1 MPPKIRLDELL
12 VQRGLADSRTQ
23 AKALILAR
31 QVRHGTE
38 ILDKAGKAYAPDL
51 PVEVRTPPRFVSRGG
66 EKLEAALDAFA
77 IDPAGLTFLDIG
89 ASTGGFTDCLLQRGA
104 ARAVCVDVGR
114 AQLHGKLLADP
125 RVSNLE
131 QINARHLRPEDLP
144 RPAYPLIV
152 IDVSFISLKRI
163 LEPAWSCLEPGGH
176 LIALVKPQ
184 FEAEKEEADRGRGVI
199 RDPDIRRRCLEKI
212 LAFADTQLPG
222 AHRLGAIDSPIAGG
236 DGNREYL
243 AAWKRKC

>member
-23 AKALILAR
+23 AKALILAG